1 MTRPGWPSCCGT
13 SRPRCSAGYAATG
26 SCTSPPRH
34 GAAFRLAGTQPWP
47 VPAVTTVTETTRYG
61 TARAAAWG
69 RLYQQLAARA
79 GWDGFDGELPIVEG
93 TLIQLQI
100 QHLPGDRSPD
110 RCAALVIPRRHLR
123 RSGGP
128 RLAGVPPPVRY
139 RARVPVLQA
148 GPRLDPAEAPR
159 PGRRRP
165 WTWILLA
172 CYAQLHLAR
181 RLAADIRLPWQRP
194 SPPGRPATRHDVGK
208 TAKRDDPK
216 KETRRQNGYITS

>member
-79 GWDGFDGELPIVEG
+79 GWDGFDGELPMVKG
-93 TLIQLQI
+93 TSSSCRSSTCPATAARTAVRLWSSRAGTSADQV
-100 QHLPGDRSPD
+100 DR
-110 RCAALVIPRRHLR
+110 AWQAFLR
-123 RSGGP
+123 RFDIEHAFPFFKQALGWTRPKLRGPAAADRGPGSSLPATPSSTSPAASPPTSGCPGSAP
-128 RLAGVPPPVRY
+128 ARLA
-139 RARVPVLQA
+139 ARPHA
-148 GPRLDPAEAPR
+148 
-159 PGRRRP
+159 
-165 WTWILLA
+165 TT
-172 CYAQLHLAR
+172 LAR
-181 RLAADIRLPWQRP
+181 RP
-194 SPPGRPATRHDVGK
+194 SAMTPRRKPAGRMVT
-208 TAKRDDPK
+208 
-216 KETRRQNGYITS
+216 